1 MKAMIFA
8 AGLGTRLAPL
18 TNDRPKALVEL
29 RGKSLLWHVA
39 ERLAG
44 EGFHDMTV
52 NVHHFAQQIKDYIQ
66 GGPFA
71 KWTAANHL
79 HFSISDES
87 EMLLDTGGGLRKAAP
102 LLFAHDDAPVLIH
115 NVDIISNAHLAELYK
130 AANPRSHNL
139 NSSALLLVSQRQT
152 SRYLLFDDDMRLV
165 GWQNIKTGEV
175 RTPYPD
181 LQPDDCQRLAF
192 SGIHVVSKDLTDRMA
207 DWPPKFS
214 IIDFYIANCH
224 TLDIRGYIQPDL
236 TLTDIGK
243 IEVLEALNIEN

>member
-18 TNDRPKALVEL
+18 TNDRPKALVQL

-39 ERLAG
+39 ERLAS
-44 EGFHDMTV
+44 EGFRDLTV

-71 KWTAANHL
+71 EWAAANHL

-87 EMLLDTGGGLRKAAP
+87 DQLLDTGGGLRKAAT

-115 NVDIISNAHLAELYK
+115 NVDIISNARLDELYHSIGG
-130 AANPRSHNL
+130 AD
-139 NSSALLLVSQRQT
+139 ALLLVSERQT
-152 SRYLLFDDDMRLV
+152 SRYLLFDHDMRLV

-181 LQPDDCQRLAF
+181 LHPDHCQRLAF
-192 SGIHVVSKDLTDRMA
+192 SGIHVVSKDLIDRMS
-207 DWPPKFS
+207 DWPPIFS
-214 IIDFYIANCH
+214 IIDFYIANCR